1 MKTYFS
7 VLPPD
12 APIDS
17 LDHIVQFSHDSNAHL
32 FVIAVNLAFVVPES
46 IYPGV
51 PTYGGEEQYAAM
63 IEQSKLRASEL
74 EKRFVEKDISFTVIP
89 VCQPIIGIADAVCKA
104 ALYAD
109 LAILP
114 FQNLFSSSLY
124 RRIVEGLLFDA
135 GLPTIVLP
143 EKMSKP
149 LNLDRV
155 LIGWY
160 PSAHS
165 ARAIRDSLPLINKS
179 SDIRIAIV
187 DSSVH
192 DYGPAPGDDVASFL
206 ARKGLKV
213 TVEKISGN
221 SSGVA
226 SSLKQASIDFDTQLA
241 VIGAYGHSRMRETLF
256 GGTTKE
262 MLDDPPCAIL
272 LSH

>member
-1 MKTYFS
+1 MRTYFT
-7 VLPPD
+7 VLPPE

-17 LDHIVQFSHDSNAHL
+17 LDSIAQFSYTSNAHL
-32 FVIAVNLAFVVPES
+32 FVVALNLAFEVPGS

-51 PTYGGEEQYAAM
+51 PFYGGKEEYAAM
-63 IEQSKLRASEL
+63 IEQSKLRASKL
-74 EKRFVEKDISFTVIP
+74 EKRFAEKGVSFTAIP
-89 VCQPIIGIADAVCKA
+89 MCQPIFSIAEAVCKA

-114 FQNLFSSSLY
+114 CQNQFSSALY

-143 EKMSKP
+143 DKLSKP
-149 LNLDRV
+149 LSLDKV

-165 ARAIRDSLPLINKS
+165 ARAIRDCLPLVNQS

-187 DSSVH
+187 DSSVY
-192 DYGPAPGDDVASFL
+192 DYGPVPGDDVASFL

-213 TVEKISGN
+213 TVEQISGN
-221 SSGVA
+221 DRGVA
-226 SSLKQASIDFDTQLA
+226 SGLKQASIDLDTELM

-262 MLDDPPCAIL
+262 MLDNPPCAL
-272 LSH
+272 LMSH

>member
-1 MKTYFS
+1 MKTHFS
-7 VLPPD
+7 VLPPEV
-12 APIDS
+12 PIDS
-17 LDHIVQFSHDSNAHL
+17 LDSIIQFSLDDNAHL
-32 FVIAVNLAFVVPES
+32 FVIALNLAFAVPGS

-51 PTYGGEEQYAAM
+51 PTYGGEEEYAAM

-74 EKRFVEKDISFTVIP
+74 EERLSEKGVSFTVIP
-89 VCQPIIGIADAVCKA
+89 MCQPIISIVDAVCEA

-114 FQNLFSSSLY
+114 AQKHFSSSLY

-143 EKMSKP
+143 DKLTKS
-149 LNLDRV
+149 LSLDRV

-165 ARAIRDSLPLINKS
+165 ARAIRDCLPLINES
-179 SDIRIAIV
+179 SDIRVAIV

-206 ARKGLKV
+206 ARKGYKV

-221 SSGVA
+221 DAGVA
-226 SSLKQASIDFDTQLA
+226 NSLKQASIDLDTELM
-241 VIGAYGHSRMRETLF
+241 VIGAYGHSRMRETFF

-262 MLDDPPCAIL
+262 MLDNPPCALL

>member
-7 VLPPD
+7 ILPPE

-17 LDHIVQFSHDSNAHL
+17 LDSIVQFSHDSNAHL
-32 FVIAVNLAFVVPES
+32 FVIALSLAFVVPGS
-46 IYPGV
+46 VFPGV
-51 PTYGGEEQYAAM
+51 PTYGGEEEYAVM
-63 IEQSKLRASEL
+63 VEQSKLRASEL
-74 EKRFVEKDISFTVIP
+74 EKRLTEKDVSYTVIP
-89 VCQPIIGIADAVCKA
+89 MCQPIIGIADAVCKA

-114 FQNLFSSSLY
+114 SQNQFSSSLY

-135 GLPTIVLP
+135 GLPTMVLP
-143 EKMSKP
+143 DILSEP
-149 LNLDRV
+149 LSLERV
-155 LIGWY
+155 LIGWF

-165 ARAIRDSLPLINKS
+165 ARAIRDCIPLVNES

-187 DSSVH
+187 DSSAN

-206 ARKGLKV
+206 ARKGLTV
-213 TVEKISGN
+213 TVEKL
-221 SSGVA
+221 SSNDSAVA
-226 SSLKQASIDFDTQLA
+226 SSLKQASIDLDTDLL

-262 MLDDPPCAIL
+262 MLDNPPCALL